1 MVAQRK
7 LYLIM
12 LNEILLLF
20 STYLSNLISFT
31 LDILISITENAKNLK
46 NAFKLRE
53 VYNIIVI
60 CSIQYV

>member
-31 LDILISITENAKNLK
+31 LDIHISITENAKNLK

-60 CSIQYV
+60 RNI